1 MDRAPRPAGKL
12 PAIIDRA
19 LPRRPLRLDRKQLI
33 ETIAERIET
42 WKSLNPQIKPHAKK
56 LRESAA
62 IADGLGKALLA
73 AGDKLRALGVE
84 GDIERAKAENAALGI
99 DGPRQPLA
107 GRSAALDLYLTVW
120 QALDGLQT
128 WNRLH
133 RGKRGAPRA
142 FGADLTAQLQEIC
155 RKQAGLS
162 QYEFDEVLSAVSHAE
177 GITGLSVDT
186 LRKRK
191 QRGTK

>member
-1 MDRAPRPAGKL
+1 MTRKNNGPQSL
-12 PAIIDRA
+12 PDLIDAA

-56 LRESAA
+56 IRTSAA
-62 IADGLGKALLA
+62 IADGLERALFV
-73 AGDKLRALGVE
+73 AGDKLRAFGVE

-155 RKQAGLS
+155 CKHAGLS
-162 QYEFDEVLSAVSHAE
+162 QYELGAALLS
-177 GITGLSVDT
+177 GFGW
-186 LRKRK
+186 
-191 QRGTK
+191 